1 MSRPSK
7 WLGLFL
13 LSLSVPVYAANETPP
28 DLQTMWKMLQQQQAE
43 IQSLKAENKRLSEKV
58 DMAGDMAEEAIN
70 ARPEV
75 QHATTHDASEPVDS
89 PVRKTHGANMQKTS
103 IGGYGELHY
112 NNLDSKK
119 EADLHRFVLFFG
131 HEFSD
136 KIRFFSELE
145 VEHAISGGDNDGEV
159 SMEQA
164 YIEMDINDS
173 MSAQAGIL
181 LMPFGIINETHE
193 PPTFYGVE
201 RNPIN
206 KHIIPT
212 TWREAGVGING
223 NMAPGWSYDLIV
235 TTGLDVDS
243 TYNIRGGR
251 QKASNADAT
260 ELAYTGRVKWTAI
273 PGLELGLS
281 AQYQED
287 ITQGKDTS
295 AGSATLLETH
305 AVWQRG
311 PIGLRAL
318 YARWDLDGNGPEAIG
333 REEQYGWYVEPS
345 YRINTNWGVF
355 TRYNEWDNNAGSAN
369 LTDTKVEQWDIGLN
383 YWPHEDVV
391 LKVDYQN
398 QSGAK
403 DDDGFNLG
411 IGYQF

>member
-1 MSRPSK
+1 MSRPSL
-7 WLGLFL
+7 WLAPLL
-13 LSLSVPVYAANETPP
+13 LSLSLPVYADSETPP

-43 IQSLKAENKRLSEKV
+43 IQQLKAENKRLSEKV
-58 DMAGDMAEEAIN
+58 DMAGDMAEEAIRT
-70 ARPEV
+70 RPDV
-75 QHATTHDASEPVDS
+75 QHAASSTPSDAGDS
-89 PVRKTHGANMQKTS
+89 SVHKTHGANMQKTS
-103 IGGYGELHY
+103 IGGYGEMHY

-119 EADLHRFVLFFG
+119 EADFHRFVLFFG

-136 KIRFFSELE
+136 TIRFFSELE
-145 VEHAISGGDNDGEV
+145 VEHAISGGDNEGEV

-164 YIEMDINDS
+164 YLEMDLNES
-173 MSAQAGIL
+173 LSARAGIL

-212 TWREAGVGING
+212 TWREAGAGVNG
-223 NMAPGWSYDLIV
+223 RMAPGWSYDLIV
-235 TTGLDVDS
+235 TTGLDVDN
-243 TYNIRGGR
+243 TYTIRGGR
-251 QKASNADAT
+251 QKASNADASD
-260 ELAYTGRVKWTAI
+260 LAYTGRIKWTGM

-287 ITQGKDTS
+287 ITQGKDSS

-305 AVWQRG
+305 IAWQRG
-311 PIGLRAL
+311 QLGLRAL
-318 YARWDLDGNGPEAIG
+318 YARWDLDGNGPDSIG
-333 REEQYGWYVEPS
+333 RDEQFGWYIEPS
-345 YRINTNWGVF
+345 YRINPQWGLF
-355 TRYNEWDNNAGSAN
+355 ARFNQWDTTAGDNN
-369 LTDTKVEQWDIGLN
+369 LTDTEIEQWNAGVN

-391 LKVDYQN
+391 LKFDYQD